1 MASSRPPPCTAFS
14 LSVTHWQWQGV
25 TLPPHLP
32 QRLTAYNGVSLVLF
46 FLSFSCQS
54 SLLIGQSPSRQTPVC
69 AVRAASHPRSIRLRL
84 VLTDWPLADDVA
96 PRRLGSGQE
105 TEGGGQGA
113 QAVNGDGVAGHVV
126 GADRRQ
132 EALLRWRRVA
142 AEGER

>member
-1 MASSRPPPCTAFS
+1 MAASRPFPCTAFS

-32 QRLTAYNGVSLVLF
+32 QRLTAYNGVALILLF
-46 FLSFSCQS
+46 LPFSCQS
-54 SLLIGQSPSRQTPVC
+54 SPVIGQSPSQQSPVC
-69 AVRAASHPRSIRLRL
+69 AVWAASRTRSIRLLL

-105 TEGGGQGA
+105 TEGGGQRA
-113 QAVNGDGVAGHVV
+113 QAVDGDGVAGHVV
-126 GADRRQ
+126 RADRRQ
-132 EALLRWRRVA
+132 EALLQRRVA